1 VLSVR
6 VVAAGGAELYCYSAH
21 GLVLPL
27 AAALVMAAPL
37 RLNMSYGYF
46 VESRSKRELA
56 NLFGTYVPPELVDEM
71 VKDPD
76 SYSMKAAS
84 KELTVMFCDMR
95 GFTKMSEKMEPTS
108 CRSCS
113 TRLQPADRH
122 HPRQPRHHRQVHG
135 RLRHGLLGARRW
147 TPRTSAH
154 GVRRRNANAV
164 ARSTRSTAPG
174 DSGDRLGIG

>member
-1 VLSVR
+1 VAASVWLSS
-6 VVAAGGAELYCYSAH
+6 AAGGLNFWLYLGY

-27 AAALVMAAPL
+27 ASALVMALTAFA
-37 RLNMSYGYF
+37 LNMSYGYF

-76 SYSMKAAS
+76 SYSMKATS

-95 GFTKMSEKMEPTS
+95 GFTKCPRRWSPRN

-113 TRLQPADRH
+113 TAC
-122 HPRQPRHHRQVHG
+122 
-135 RLRHGLLGARRW
+135 
-147 TPRTSAH
+147 SA
-154 GVRRRNANAV
+154 A
-164 ARSTRSTAPG
+164 
-174 DSGDRLGIG
+174 